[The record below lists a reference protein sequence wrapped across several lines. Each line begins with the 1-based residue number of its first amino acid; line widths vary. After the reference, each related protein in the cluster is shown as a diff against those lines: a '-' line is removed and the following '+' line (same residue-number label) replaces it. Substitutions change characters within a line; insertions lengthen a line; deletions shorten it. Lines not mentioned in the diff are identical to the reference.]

1 MDRRQAGFI
10 AFGIIIFIMYAFGI
24 HTFEAVWSFPS
35 QRAIPLMVIALV
47 GTGIYATIQLGFP
60 QIKYLKHG
68 IQVTKGVYDDP
79 NDEGDLNHFRALTLL
94 YLQQLVSVTSL
105 ELRLQFIT
113 VGQVHYSGCGSLH
126 FLGQPLN
133 MQNAL
138 FL

>member
-60 QIKYLKHG
+60 QIKYLK
-68 IQVTKGVYDDP
+68 
-79 NDEGDLNHFRALTLL
+79 
-94 YLQQLVSVTSL
+94 QLIIVRRFFFFQDMEEDT
-105 ELRLQFIT
+105 
-113 VGQVHYSGCGSLH
+113 
-126 FLGQPLN
+126 
-133 MQNAL
+133 L
-138 FL
+138 FLHQK

>member
-60 QIKYLKHG
+60 DQILKTRYRG
-68 IQVTKGVYDDP
+68 YKGCI
-79 NDEGDLNHFRALTLL
+79 R
-94 YLQQLVSVTSL
+94 
-105 ELRLQFIT
+105 
-113 VGQVHYSGCGSLH
+113 
-126 FLGQPLN
+126 
-133 MQNAL
+133 
-138 FL
+138 